1 MQKFIAVFLAALFLT
16 SCGQLNTDGSSTG
29 GDGSGNVGVGRGV
42 IKSGGTTVAH
52 VVNFVAGGVV
62 AVYIPSVDKYATIEL
77 KSGNYFNLA
86 YPYGAEFYF
95 PSDACAGN
103 PEVIQYHFVG
113 EVGKTV
119 IYKSNDTSYWLVST
133 KRTTAYNYK
142 SISLADGTCGTDI
155 DGTITPSDSGGVLYF
170 NITPTTRPYD
180 FEAIA
185 PLTITYE

>member
-1 MQKFIAVFLAALFLT
+1 MRTTIFILCSVLLL
-16 SCGQLNTDGSSTG
+16 SCGQRATDPAGTTTSSGSTKA
-29 GDGSGNVGVGRGV
+29 V
-42 IKSGGTTVAH
+42 IKNGATTVAH
-52 VVNFVAGGVV
+52 VVGFVVGGIV
-62 AVYIPSVDKYATIEL
+62 AVYIPSVDKYATVEL

-95 PSDACAGN
+95 PADACAGS
-103 PEVIQYHFVG
+103 PEVIESDFVG

-119 IYKSNDTSYWLVST
+119 LYKPNDSSYWLVSA

-142 SISLADGTCGTDI
+142 SIGASDGGTCALETDGTV
-155 DGTITPSDSGGVLYF
+155 TPSDSSGGLYF
-170 NITPTTRPYD
+170 NITPATRPYD